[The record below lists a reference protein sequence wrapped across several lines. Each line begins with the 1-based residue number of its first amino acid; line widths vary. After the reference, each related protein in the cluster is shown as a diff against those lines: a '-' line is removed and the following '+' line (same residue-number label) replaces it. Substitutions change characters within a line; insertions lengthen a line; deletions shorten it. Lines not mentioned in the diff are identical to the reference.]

1 MDIAVDDI
9 EVGPGRR
16 KTDKEAIKVLADSIA
31 TIGLRIA
38 ITVRPKQD
46 GKHQL
51 ITGAHRLA
59 ACRLLGWT
67 EIPCEVMSDAI
78 DAELWEI
85 AENLH
90 RKELTAMQRNLYLGR
105 WVKLTE
111 QKLKLQSRQ
120 VGANESHRS
129 DRRGHRQE
137 GGIRAAARE
146 LGVKPTTARRAVKI
160 VKLTKAAQE
169 EAERL
174 GLENNQRA
182 LERAAGMPDKKN
194 QIHSLQKSKRIKQ
207 EREATKAQIRENH
220 RRAEAAARSDP
231 AAEFHRWL
239 GSFDIEMRMRV
250 RLWLLATDLAAWFEE
265 LDRNREAIEADR
277 RMLH

>member
-1 MDIAVDDI
+1 MDIAIDDI
-9 EVGPGRR
+9 EVGPTRR
-16 KTDKEAIKVLADSIA
+16 RTDKEAIKVLADSIA

-67 EIPCEVMSDAI
+67 KIPCEIMSDAI

-90 RKELTAMQRNLYLGR
+90 RKELSAMQRNLYLGR
-105 WVKLTE
+105 WVKLAE
-111 QKLKLQSRQ
+111 RKLRLAGEVSAQVARKPRQ
-120 VGANESHRS
+120 HRGEVGQGVGGGRPI
-129 DRRGHRQE
+129 
-137 GGIRAAARE
+137 GGISAATRE
-146 LGVKPTTARRAVKI
+146 LGVERTKALRAVKI
-160 VKLTKAAQE
+160 TRLTKAAQA

-174 GLENNQRA
+174 GLDNNQRA
-182 LERAAGMPDKKN
+182 LEWASDMPDKKN
-194 QIHSLQKSKRIKQ
+194 QIHSLQKFKRIKDQ
-207 EREATKAQIRENH
+207 REA
-220 RRAEAAARSDP
+220 